1 MARNRI
7 QLAEFES
14 FVDAHGRQ
22 LLRVA
27 TLLAG
32 GPTEAE
38 DLLQE
43 TLQRVA
49 GRWERV
55 RDPVAFS
62 RKVLA
67 NLVTDRY
74 RRAARRPVQALGPT
88 GERIDPR
95 PGDLHAAAD
104 VRPALLTALATL

>member
-32 GPTEAE
+32 SPTEAE

-49 GRWERV
+49 LRWQRV

-74 RRAARRPVQALGPT
+74 RRAARRPAEALGPPV

-95 PGDLHAAAD
+95 AGDLHAAAD
-104 VRPALLTALATL
+104 